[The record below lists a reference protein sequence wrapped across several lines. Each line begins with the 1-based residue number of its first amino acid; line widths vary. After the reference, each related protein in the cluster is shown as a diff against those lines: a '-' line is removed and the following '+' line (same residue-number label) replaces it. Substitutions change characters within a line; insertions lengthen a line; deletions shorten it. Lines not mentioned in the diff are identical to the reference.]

1 MYGLFI
7 NNKVE
12 RFGIGIFFSFRRPSP
27 ITLTLPNI
35 FTHYVSVEN
44 III

>member
-7 NNKVE
+7 NNKME
-12 RFGIGIFFSFRRPSP
+12 RLGIAAFFSFRRPSP
-27 ITLTLPNI
+27 FTLTLPNI
-35 FTHYVSVEN
+35 FTHYVIVEN